1 MNANMNR
8 IYIRKSWMVN
18 RGIGSL
24 TRAQEKRVSSFL
36 FSPQGDENVVFVH
49 FFKAE
54 ERVPGTIL
62 NRNATKNN
70 HRASSCCQRKRQR
83 CGNFNIHE
91 ISTRKT

>member
-62 NRNATKNN
+62 NRNATKKK
-70 HRASSCCQRKRQR
+70 SSRVVVLPKEKATMRK
-83 CGNFNIHE
+83 F
-91 ISTRKT
+91 